1 MREIILEHKEIFMIG
16 MGVLILLSLVAAI
29 FLLLMIHTKK
39 NTPKSEVEEKKEKK
53 KEKVSEARRIVCP
66 DGINPNPLSY
76 TVIHDAGHDVY
87 VRSQIGR
94 AHV

>member
-39 NTPKSEVEEKKEKK
+39 NTPKSEVEEKKRKEEGKSIRSKK
-53 KEKVSEARRIVCP
+53 DC
-66 DGINPNPLSY
+66 LS
-76 TVIHDAGHDVY
+76 GWN
-87 VRSQIGR
+87 
-94 AHV
+94 

>member
-39 NTPKSEVEEKKEKK
+39 NTPKSEVEEKKKRRRKK
-53 KEKVSEARRIVCP
+53 YRKQEGLSVRMELIRIHCL
-66 DGINPNPLSY
+66 IQSY
-76 TVIHDAGHDVY
+76 MMLDMMFM
-87 VRSQIGR
+87 
-94 AHV
+94 